1 MQWHWGNIGSVAAG
15 LAALIATV
23 FAVGYAIV
31 KRQGPAWLQAVRD
44 KENAQADA
52 AREQAGLAHEQ
63 AEQIRLD
70 RRRYLSGWSGNGVES
85 YRVTLVTE
93 AEELAG
99 ALGELTGRD
108 AARSAY
114 VVVRLAEGQEF
125 DASRADH
132 LRRLIETGGYIARP
146 PTIGEREA
154 LETGLDAMGIPRS
167 DVGQVR
173 PPPRQNA
180 PLI

>member
-1 MQWHWGNIGSVAAG
+1 MHWGNIGSAAAG
-15 LAALIATV
+15 LAALIATL
-23 FAVGYAIV
+23 FAVSYAII

-52 AREQAGLAHEQ
+52 AREQ

-93 AEELAG
+93 PKELAG
-99 ALGELTGRD
+99 ALGELTGQD

-167 DVGQVR
+167 DVGQVS